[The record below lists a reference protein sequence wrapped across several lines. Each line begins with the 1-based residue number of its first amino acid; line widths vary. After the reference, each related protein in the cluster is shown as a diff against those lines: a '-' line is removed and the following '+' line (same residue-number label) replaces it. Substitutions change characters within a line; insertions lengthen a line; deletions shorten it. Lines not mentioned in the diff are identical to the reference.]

1 MKIRQ
6 ANGNKGNPSLVVGI
20 PSDMKKQMGIGLGSE
35 VMWRLNETGRW
46 ELMKMEVS
54 DTEEIMEF
62 RRKYEV
68 DGDG

>member
-54 DTEEIMEF
+54 
-62 RRKYEV
+62 
-68 DGDG
+68 GDG